1 MRLFSSLN
9 YWVIYIYIYICVE
22 VVYDGVMNQLTWH
35 QFVYGVWIWWLL
47 YLDFLEVIG
56 DISIHEAW
64 RTDEVWFIAFIP
76 VNDGGFFDDFW
87 RDQKRYCFWT
97 SEIYET
103 MIKYCSLI
111 WFMITHST
119 TRVVVPSFSDVP
131 NEGHQSIIL
140 LCLRM
145 VDYITYNITYWL
157 VVYPSEKYES
167 VGMMKFPTEWKV
179 VKFHGSKPPTSI

>member
-1 MRLFSSLN
+1 
-9 YWVIYIYIYICVE
+9 
-22 VVYDGVMNQLTWH
+22 
-35 QFVYGVWIWWLL
+35 
-47 YLDFLEVIG
+47 
-56 DISIHEAW
+56 
-64 RTDEVWFIAFIP
+64 
-76 VNDGGFFDDFW
+76 
-87 RDQKRYCFWT
+87 
-97 SEIYET
+97 

-157 VVYPSEKYES
+157 VVYPFEKYES